1 LITVEEFKKPDRFHS
16 VFQLFAWLVHR
27 KHESQEA
34 AIVRE
39 SDSSVTRDRRH
50 SLRPRLYNFTSSL
63 APALLASTMSSN
75 GR

>member
-16 VFQLFAWLVHR
+16 VFQLFAWLLYR
-27 KHESQEA
+27 KLESQEA

-39 SDSSVTRDRRH
+39 SDTSVTRDRRC
-50 SLRPRLYNFTSSL
+50 SPRQRLYNFASSL
-63 APALLASTMSSN
+63 APALLASTMSWN